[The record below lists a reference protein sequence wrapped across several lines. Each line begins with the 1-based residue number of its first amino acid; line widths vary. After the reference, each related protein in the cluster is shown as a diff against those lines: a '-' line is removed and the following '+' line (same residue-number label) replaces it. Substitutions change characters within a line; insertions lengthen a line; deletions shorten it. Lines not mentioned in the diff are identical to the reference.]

1 MHKAVTVTIRILS
14 DVLAF
19 VVCISLL
26 VFIAMGVLQ
35 RIQPISQGYFADD
48 YSIRLPRHSSTVS
61 SVTLYSVSSVLIL
74 TTVNQVCFSFI
85 PPQVV
90 AVEVMIG
97 WDSLRMKKAGI
108 PVVLYSIY
116 DYLLVAFYGYF
127 VTITITDV
135 GKAAVGRLRP
145 SFFDQC
151 GPNVLQSTVLGYIT
165 DYSCTSGSEKDH
177 LDARKSFPSGHSSLA
192 IYSAL
197 FLCIYLQLRQSK
209 FRIPALRVAAQTVF
223 LSLAIVTC
231 ITRITDYRHHVTDVL
246 AGAVLGLLVAV
257 SVPFYMCHLFRP
269 NRENQVRPLCT
280 EQETDKIPTN
290 RTSLVNIRML
300 DAAEAAARRLR
311 NPVPCV
317 QNLEVNRHE
326 FVDLKTAHP
335 VSQMSSQHYKILQ
348 FALLCLSWFSNSPL
362 NSMCSIHFPFDFCH
376 SAAILHVPPVPA
388 KS

>member
-1 MHKAVTVTIRILS
+1 MHKAVTVTVRILS
-14 DVLAF
+14 DILAF
-19 VVCISLL
+19 VAL
-26 VFIAMGVLQ
+26 FIAMGVLQ
-35 RIQPISQGYFADD
+35 RIQPTSQGYFTDD

-61 SVTLYSVSSVLIL
+61 SATLYSVSSVLIL
-74 TTVNQVCFSFI
+74 TTV
-85 PPQVV
+85 V

-97 WDSLRMKKAGI
+97 WDNLRMKKAEI

-127 VTITITDV
+127 VTITVTDV

-151 GPNVLQSTVLGYIT
+151 GPNILHSTTLGYVT
-165 DYSCTSGSEKDH
+165 DYSCTAGSEKDH

-246 AGAVLGLLVAV
+246 AGAVLGSLVAI
-257 SVPFYMCHLFRP
+257 SVPFYMCHLFQP

-280 EQETDKIPTN
+280 EQETDKIPTK
-290 RTSLVNIRML
+290 RTSFVNTRLL
-300 DAAEAAARRLR
+300 DAAEATARRLQ

-317 QNLEVNRHE
+317 QKLEVNRHK
-326 FVDLKTAHP
+326 FVDPKTAHP
-335 VSQMSSQHYKILQ
+335 VSHMSSEY
-348 FALLCLSWFSNSPL
+348 
-362 NSMCSIHFPFDFCH
+362 
-376 SAAILHVPPVPA
+376 
-388 KS
+388 

>member
-19 VVCISLL
+19 VVS
-26 VFIAMGVLQ
+26 MGVLQ

-74 TTVNQVCFSFI
+74 TT
-85 PPQVV
+85 VV

-177 LDARKSFPSGHSSLA
+177 LDAR
-192 IYSAL
+192 
-197 FLCIYLQLRQSK
+197 
-209 FRIPALRVAAQTVF
+209 
-223 LSLAIVTC
+223 
-231 ITRITDYRHHVTDVL
+231 
-246 AGAVLGLLVAV
+246 
-257 SVPFYMCHLFRP
+257 
-269 NRENQVRPLCT
+269 
-280 EQETDKIPTN
+280 IPTN

-335 VSQMSSQHYKILQ
+335 VSQMSSQH
-348 FALLCLSWFSNSPL
+348 
-362 NSMCSIHFPFDFCH
+362 
-376 SAAILHVPPVPA
+376 
-388 KS
+388 